1 MSTRAAVLAAATHL
15 LNTEPTASMAQVAAA
30 AGVGRATVHRH
41 FATREALLREIGV
54 ASLDR
59 WEASMEAAGV
69 PAAAAS
75 QDAAAIRAALED
87 MLARFVVDA
96 EDFAIALTDT
106 QIVAAPALRERCEEL
121 FVREVAL
128 YAAAQRA
135 RVLRD
140 DVPARWLGHTVYG
153 LLVGVRDALAEGDI
167 ARRDAVALL
176 TGAFLDGSA
185 AR

>member
-1 MSTRAAVLAAATHL
+1 MSTRAAVLAAATRL

-41 FATREALLREIGV
+41 FATREELLHEIGV
-54 ASLDR
+54 GSLDR
-59 WEASMEAAGV
+59 WEESLEAVG
-69 PAAAAS
+69 AAAATDS
-75 QDAAAIRAALED
+75 EDAGQVRAALEA

-96 EDFAIALTDT
+96 QDFAIALTDT
-106 QIVAAPALRERCEEL
+106 NIVAAPALRERCEQI

-128 YAAAQRA
+128 YAAGQRTG
-135 RVLRD
+135 VLRS

-153 LLVGVRDALAEGDI
+153 LLVAMRDALIEGDI
-167 ARRDAVALL
+167 ARRDAVDLI
-176 TGAFLDGSA
+176 TTTFFEGSA